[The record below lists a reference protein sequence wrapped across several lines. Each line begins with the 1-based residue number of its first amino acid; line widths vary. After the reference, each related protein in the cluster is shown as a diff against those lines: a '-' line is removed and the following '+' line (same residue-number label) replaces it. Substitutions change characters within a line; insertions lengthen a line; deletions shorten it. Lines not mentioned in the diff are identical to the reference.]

1 MVKIESSIKQIPY
14 AQQTVYNNLSDL
26 SHLER
31 LKDKIPTD
39 KVGDVSFD
47 RDNITFKLPMA
58 GQVTMKVI
66 SREEPKTIKMETV
79 KSPVPLTFWIQLLPT
94 NEKACKMRLT
104 VQANVSPFLKGMVQK
119 PLQEGLEKMAD
130 ALAAIP
136 YDEEI

>member
-1 MVKIESSIKQIPY
+1 MIKTESNIKQIPY
-14 AQQTVYNNLSDL
+14 AQETVYKNLSDL

-31 LKDKIPTD
+31 LKDKIPAD

-47 RDNITFKLPMA
+47 QDSITFKVPMA
-58 GQVTMKVI
+58 GQVTMKVVN
-66 SREEPKTIKMETV
+66 REEPKTIKLETV

-94 NEKACKMRLT
+94 DENSCKMKLT
-104 VQANVSPFLKGMVQK
+104 VKADVSLFMKGMIQK

-136 YDEEI
+136 YEE

>member
-1 MVKIESSIKQIPY
+1 MIKTESSIKQIPY
-14 AQQTVYNNLSDL
+14 AQETVYKNLSDL
-26 SHLER
+26 SNLER

-47 RDNITFKLPMA
+47 QDSITFKVPMA
-58 GQVTMKVI
+58 GQVTMKVVN
-66 SREEPKTIKMETV
+66 REEPKTIKLETV

-94 NEKACKMRLT
+94 DENTCKMRLT
-104 VQANVSPFLKGMVQK
+104 VKADVSLFMKGMIQK

-136 YDEEI
+136 YEE